1 MALSK
6 KRKIFSEHWVTTGN
20 ATESCIK
27 AGYAPKAAKVT
38 GARLLKNK
46 EVKQYIEKLTAK
58 TITNRVLTA
67 TEIKEFLSSVV
78 RGEYI
83 EESTEVISKIK
94 DGQPIPFQVTKRTN
108 KASLKDK
115 ILAAEKL
122 AKLSGY
128 DVNDFN
134 NKKNEIIIISGEE
147 DLED

>member
-6 KRKIFSEHWVTTGN
+6 KRKIFSEHWVTTGKG
-20 ATESCIK
+20 TEACIR

-38 GARLLKNK
+38 ASRLLKKK
-46 EVKQYIEKLTAK
+46 EVKKYIEKLTAK

-128 DVNDFN
+128 DINDFN
-134 NKKNEIIIISGEE
+134 NKKNEIIIISGDE

>member
-20 ATESCIK
+20 ATEACIK

-38 GARLLKNK
+38 GSRLLKNK
-46 EVKQYIEKLTAK
+46 EVKKYIEKLTAK

>member
-27 AGYAPKAAKVT
+27 AGYAPKSAKVT

-78 RGEYI
+78 RGEYV

-94 DGQPIPFQVTKRTN
+94 DGETIPFQVTKRIN

-134 NKKNEIIIISGEE
+134 NKKNEIIIISGDE